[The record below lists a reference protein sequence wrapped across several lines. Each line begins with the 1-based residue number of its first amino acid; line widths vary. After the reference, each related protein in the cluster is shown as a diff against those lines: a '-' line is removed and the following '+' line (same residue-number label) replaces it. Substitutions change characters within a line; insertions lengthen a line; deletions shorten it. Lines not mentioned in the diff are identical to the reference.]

1 MVSHQFLSSIQLCY
15 CWFGAIYTPVSFYHC
30 TLFIW
35 YQANIAVNICFFCKF
50 SFSFFRFLFKNF
62 NKRLLNVLSN
72 GCSCMLSFLEAHK
85 RKQNA
90 SIIHLPNNGLSEVTG
105 IVADTMFKNTVRLRR
120 IVTPGM
126 KSNSFLLH
134 LVLLF
139 S

>member
-1 MVSHQFLSSIQLCY
+1 MLL
-15 CWFGAIYTPVSFYHC
+15 
-30 TLFIW
+30 LIW
-35 YQANIAVNICFFCKF
+35 GDLHT
-50 SFSFFRFLFKNF
+50 SFFLPLHTFHLISSKYCCKYLFFANFHFNFLFKNF

-134 LVLLF
+134 LGLLF
-139 S
+139 SEFYPFSL